1 MDHKTF
7 IQRLSRTIGED
18 QHTTAAMTDALA
30 AVLRTA
36 ASGRTS
42 VAVPSFGTF
51 TPVKADEEIVTDRVT
66 GRRMLLPPQVTVEF
80 VPAAMLRK
88 RLSENERSHE

>member
-7 IQRLSRTIGED
+7 VQRLSRTLGED
-18 QHTTAAMTDALA
+18 QHATSAMIDTFAD
-30 AVLRTA
+30 VLRTA

-51 TPVKADEEIVTDRVT
+51 MPVKVDEEIVTDRVT
-66 GRRMLLPPQVTVEF
+66 GRRMLLPPQITVEF

-88 RLSENERSHE
+88 RFTEDNE